1 MIGKLEKLEAVKVF
15 RDKVIAAEDRYLQWK
30 MRSENTVAVVKQKTH
45 TGTHENW
52 RENAIIEMIEAWE
65 NYLDCVMQYIDSLR
79 DAYTVLNALENPD
92 WYTVLYCRYIRLRSW
107 EDTAKDM
114 KCSERNC
121 RLLNKEARSFL
132 GSEMGQI

>member
-1 MIGKLEKLEAVKVF
+1 MTEKLEKLEAVKVV
-15 RDKVIAAEDRYLQWK
+15 RNKVIAAEDRYLQWK
-30 MRSENTVAVVKQKTH
+30 MRSENTVVVLKQKTN

-52 RENAIIEMIEAWE
+52 RENAIIEMAEARE

-92 WYTVLYCRYIRLRSW
+92 WYTVLYCRYIRIRAW
-107 EDTAKDM
+107 KDIAEEM

-121 RLLNKEARSFL
+121 KLLNQEARSFL
-132 GSEMGQI
+132 CSEDGHT